1 MATYTDITTRLN
13 AQSLIPEDLQREII
27 QGAVQESVVMR
38 MGRRMPDLPRAQRRV
53 SVNSV
58 LPFGYFVTGDTGLKQ
73 TTKLEYED
81 IFFDAEEIAVIL
93 PISEAVLEDLSVDF
107 FAEARPKISEA
118 FGIVLDRAVFFGT
131 NAPASWRDDILTSA
145 TAAGHDVTIGT
156 GVDLYQDLLGVGGV
170 EDLVAKDGYPVTGHV
185 ADISMKARL
194 SDVRDAN
201 GNPIFALTMQDMPRW
216 FLHGS
221 PVDFPLNG
229 SMDPLQAL
237 DFAGDWR
244 TLVWAQRTEIRT
256 KLLDQASLH
265 DGAGDLVINFAQQD
279 AVGLRMTW
287 RVAWQIFNPI
297 NRMNEVAATRFPFAV
312 LLPA

>member
-1 MATYTDITTRLN
+1 MAYNDITTRTN
-13 AQSLIPEDLQREII
+13 AGSLIPEDLQREIV
-27 QGAVQESVVMR
+27 QGAIQQSVVMR

-58 LPFGYFVTGDTGLKQ
+58 LPFGFFVNGDTGLKQ
-73 TTKLEYED
+73 TTKMEWED

-93 PISEAVLEDLSVDF
+93 PISEAVLDDVDVDF
-107 FAEARPKISEA
+107 FREARPKIEEA
-118 FGIVLDRAVFFGT
+118 FGTVFDRAVFFGT

-145 TAAGHDVTIGT
+145 TAAGHAVTLGT
-156 GVDLYQDLLGVGGV
+156 GVDLYQDLLGVGGLT
-170 EDLVAKDGYPVTGHV
+170 DLVARDGYPVTGHV
-185 ADISMKARL
+185 ADISMQARL

-201 GNPIFALTMQDMPRW
+201 GVPLFTMAMQDSPRW
-216 FLHGS
+216 FLRGS

-229 SMDPLQAL
+229 MMDPLQAL

-244 TLVWAQRTEIRT
+244 SLVWAQRTEIRT
-256 KLLDQASLH
+256 KILDQASLH
-265 DGAGDLVINFAQQD
+265 DAAGDLVINLAQQD
-279 AVGLRMTW
+279 AVALRLTW

-297 NRMNEVAATRFPFAV
+297 NRMNENAATRFPFSV